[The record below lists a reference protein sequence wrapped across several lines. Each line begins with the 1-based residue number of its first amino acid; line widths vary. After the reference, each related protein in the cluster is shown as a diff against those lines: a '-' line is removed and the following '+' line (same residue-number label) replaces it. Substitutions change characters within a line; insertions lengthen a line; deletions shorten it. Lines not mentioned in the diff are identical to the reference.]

1 MKTRLFH
8 FLLLPA
14 LLFVLVRAG
23 GPVAAQGGG
32 PPAFTPASIRFD
44 DLVYTVTVQGD
55 RAYVG
60 MDSGMAILDVKHP
73 TAPRTMGQVQA
84 PALGIAVNGDYAYAI
99 TSFEFEVVD
108 VRNPYL
114 PVKVAEKNFETV
126 GSQYDVAVYGHYVYI
141 GHSNGLAA
149 IDVSDPYSPTLV
161 GNLRWTLGEVRSVDV
176 MKDPSG
182 QSERIFAYLATNE
195 APAPGGGLIGG
206 GLRIVD
212 VTDPTDMQ
220 EEVYSC
226 STDQRCPN
234 NFDVFD
240 AAMRSQYA
248 YVVNAG
254 NYSESWQGLYIYDVA
269 DLERVREMA
278 FYHTD
283 DPAWYVTTL
292 TDHSFI
298 SVGRYDQNGAMLT
311 LDVADKATPRTRG
324 RRALESSGLQARLTA
339 ANACVYVAEGA
350 KGLTILCDT
359 TITPTPPPLVWLPL
373 WITPA
378 G

>member
-14 LLFVLVRAG
+14 LLFVLAG
-23 GPVAAQGGG
+23 ADGRVDAQGGG
-32 PPAFTPASIRFD
+32 PPAFTPASVRFD

-73 TAPRTMGQVQA
+73 TAPRTIGYVQA
-84 PALGIAVNGDYAYAI
+84 PALGIAVKDDYGYAI
-99 TSFEFEVVD
+99 ATDEFRIVD

-126 GSQYDVAVYGHYVYI
+126 GSQYDVAVYGHYAYI

-149 IDVSDPYSPTLV
+149 IDVSDPYSPTLTS
-161 GNLRWTLGEVRSVDV
+161 NLRNILGTVLSVDV
-176 MKDPSG
+176 LKDPSG
-182 QSERIFAYLATNE
+182 SDRVFAYLGTARDVG
-195 APAPGGGLIGG
+195 AGGGWIGG
-206 GLRIVD
+206 GFRVIDVTSPTNLQEVYPCSNAHPCSNVLSAVD
-212 VTDPTDMQ
+212 VAVEGRYAYMVNDDPTGEM
-220 EEVYSC
+220 
-226 STDQRCPN
+226 N
-234 NFDVFD
+234 
-240 AAMRSQYA
+240 
-248 YVVNAG
+248 
-254 NYSESWQGLYIYDVA
+254 GLYTL
-269 DLERVREMA
+269 DLIDATDIRTLA
-278 FYHTD
+278 YLHTPG
-283 DPAWYVTTL
+283 PAWHVAAGM
-292 TDHSFI
+292 
-298 SVGRYDQNGAMLT
+298 GRSHVAGDEVSSSRLYNF
-311 LDVADKATPRTRG
+311 DVADKARPRALGDRV
-324 RRALESSGLQARLTA
+324 LESSAQQARLAA
-339 ANACVYVAEGA
+339 ANGCVYVAEGA